1 MKKKLNNMIPKPKK
15 VSISKL
21 KKKAWDM
28 FSLYIRTKYDHEGDL
43 LCYTCGKQGTI
54 KTMQAG
60 HGIAGRNNAV
70 LFEEDLVRPQCVG
83 CNLFGGGKYAIF
95 MDKLI
100 KEYGENKFANL
111 VRMSALTF
119 QYKAKDYQDIY
130 ETYKQKLQ
138 DLLARKALPYDAF

>member
-1 MKKKLNNMIPKPKK
+1 

-21 KKKAWDM
+21 KKKAWTA
-28 FSLYIRTKYDHEGDL
+28 FSLYIRTKYASPMGQVI
-43 LCYTCGKQGTI
+43 CYTCGKLGTI

-83 CNLFGGGKYAIF
+83 CNFFGGGKYGIF

-100 KEYGENKFANL
+100 KQYGAERFSQL
-111 VRMSALTF
+111 VMMSTMTV
-119 QYKAKDYQDIY
+119 QRKAQDYIEIY
-130 ETYKQKLQ
+130 ETYTQKLHE
-138 DLLARKALPYDAF
+138 LV